1 MVDIV
6 TRAAKGSALTYNE
19 MDTNFANLKAAIEAL
34 QPVANPWTPANL
46 ASTVAWWDASETSS
60 LTIASGTAS
69 AWTDKKNGIVASNS
83 TAAQQPAY
91 SATALNSKPGLTF
104 DGVNDRL
111 AFPTNSFLPVG
122 TAPLT
127 VLIVARAGATAGDMA
142 IVTWGTAA
150 NGQWIKIGED
160 GTSPNPAIGDLYTA
174 GAALGTAA
182 FPSTTQILAYTAST
196 TATRMYNDGLT
207 GGSGPNPGSK
217 NTNGSAGF
225 IGMDL
230 RTVGFWNS
238 VIQEIVVCTGVLS
251 TADRQKYEGY
261 AALKWGLRA
270 NLASDHPYKTTGP
283 SV

>member
-1 MVDIV
+1 MVDVI
-6 TRAAKGSALTYNE
+6 TRTAKGSALTYAE
-19 MDTNFANLKAAIEAL
+19 MDANFTNLKAAIEAL

-46 ASTVAWWDASETSS
+46 ASTAAWWDASDAST
-60 LTIASGTAS
+60 LTVASGTAS

-111 AFPTNSFLPVG
+111 AFPTNAFLPVG

-127 VLIVARAGATAGDMA
+127 VLVVARAGATAGDMV
-142 IVTWGTAA
+142 IITWGTAA
-150 NGQWIKIGED
+150 NGQWIKVGED
-160 GTSPNPAIGDLYTA
+160 GTSPNKAIGDLYIA

-196 TATRMYNDGLT
+196 SATTIFNDGAT
-207 GGSGPNPGSK
+207 GSNGPNPQNK

-225 IGMDL
+225 IGMDV
-230 RTVGFWNS
+230 RVSGFWSS
-238 VIQEIVVCTGVLS
+238 VIQEIVVCAGVLS

-261 AALKWGLRA
+261 AAAKWGLRA
-270 NLASDHPYKTTGP
+270 NLASDHPYKSTAP
-283 SV
+283 SA